1 MNKKILSWIVLAM
14 LAFTLSVFADTL
26 PNFPMSLWWT
36 VKNWTTSITS
46 GTVQVY
52 NGLTKVWEIAVWSN
66 WQYGWNTAFDN
77 KITLTQFTWSLN
89 YKLITWWLTYD
100 LTSSN
105 ITKINSANCSAT
117 TNITFVSDVCQYD
130 LNINANTPTCN
141 PTSVL
146 NWLVNSTTCAIIC
159 NSGYNLS
166 WNTCVLQSS
175 GWWGGWWWGWVWYS
189 VPTCVDNQL
198 ECKLVS
204 GILKFQLKSWN
215 SCTWWNL
222 NKTCSISNNSNI
234 TNTWTLNINDVL
246 KVIDNID
253 DSSAW
258 NIDKSLFEWIKN
270 IKSITDSKWIT
281 SIEKTDWNIVR
292 LSDISGSFAK
302 EFIEKLVTVWIFK
315 WYDDG
320 TFWPERSITRGEFLW
335 VIMKTFNIKVDDNLL
350 KSTNFSDIE
359 EGSWIIKYAEKARE
373 FWISH
378 KTNTFRPN
386 DSITRAESLAII
398 FKIWNL
404 STYSNNSAK
413 FNDLDIEEWMNKY
426 IDTAY
431 EMWLVKGSQVDW
443 KSYFKPNNNI
453 TRAEASVII
462 VRLLEKIWK

>member
-14 LAFTLSVFADTL
+14 LAFTLSAFADTL
-26 PNFPMSLWWT
+26 PNFPMSIWWT
-36 VKNWTTSITS
+36 VKNGTTSITS

-66 WQYGWNTAFDN
+66 WQYGWNTAFDQ
-77 KITLTQFTWSLN
+77 KITLTEFTWSLN
-89 YKLITWWLTYD
+89 YKLITWWLTYN
-100 LTSSN
+100 LTSSG
-105 ITKINSANCSAT
+105 ITKINSTNCSAN
-117 TNITFVSDVCQYD
+117 TNITFVSEVCQYD
-130 LNINANTPTCN
+130 LNLDSTAPTCD
-141 PTSVL
+141 PTSVT
-146 NWLVNSTTCAIIC
+146 NWLVNSTTCAITC
-159 NSGYNLS
+159 NSWYNLS
-166 WNTCVLQSS
+166 WNSCVIQSTWGSSSWGSSSWGSSYPIVTTCLDS
-175 GWWGGWWWGWVWYS
+175 
-189 VPTCVDNQL
+189 QL
-198 ECKLVS
+198 ECKLKWTKYVFYRKTW
-204 GILKFQLKSWN
+204 I
-215 SCTWWNL
+215 SCEWWNL
-222 NKTCSISNNSNI
+222 TKSCEIPKI
-234 TNTWTLNINDVL
+234 TATWALNID
-246 KVIDNID
+246 K
-253 DSSAW
+253 SKEW

-270 IKSITDSKWIT
+270 IKSTTDSKWIT
-281 SIEKTDWNIVR
+281 SIEKADWNIVK

-302 EFIEKLVTVWIFK
+302 EFIDKLVTVWIFK

-320 TFWPERSITRGEFLW
+320 TFRPEKSITRGEFLW
-335 VIMKTFNIKVDDNLL
+335 VIMKTFNINVDDNLL

-359 EGSWIIKYAEKARE
+359 EDSWIIKYAEKARE
-373 FWISH
+373 FWISD

-431 EMWLVKGSQVDW
+431 EMWLVKGSQIDW